1 MSLRPSRIAAVL
13 LIASVAAMIANCTQT
28 MSAAL
33 NVPAYVG
40 TLPAVHRGRRAYTG
54 RHSRVSQSLHG
65 LTEHRVSQR
74 LSLAL
79 EGPHM
84 AQLSV
89 RPHINTI
96 EKQVLS
102 NPSQRRVREDCCKRF
117 A

>member
-1 MSLRPSRIAAVL
+1 
-13 LIASVAAMIANCTQT
+13 
-28 MSAAL
+28 
-33 NVPAYVG
+33 
-40 TLPAVHRGRRAYTG
+40 
-54 RHSRVSQSLHG
+54 
-65 LTEHRVSQR
+65 
-74 LSLAL
+74 
-79 EGPHM
+79 M